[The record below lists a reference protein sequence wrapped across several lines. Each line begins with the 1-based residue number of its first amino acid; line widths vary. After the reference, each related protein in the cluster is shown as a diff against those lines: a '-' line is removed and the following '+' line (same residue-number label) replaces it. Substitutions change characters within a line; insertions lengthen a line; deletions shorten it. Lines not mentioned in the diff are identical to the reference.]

1 MVFNNKLYEQKRQQE
16 AARRRQKEEAERKR
30 RQEEERRRQAKE
42 EQQRQERFRRQQEAK
57 HTQNHSVKATQSLLN
72 GFGFTDNRGNTLKE
86 DGVLGAKTKEAT
98 KKFGRYQEELAKPSL
113 KTKRFQQELNQSGIR
128 YLDGKPLKED
138 GVYGP
143 KTDHVNS
150 KVDNEFTGWL
160 MDDHYRPKTV
170 SQKQYPTMPQ
180 LEDKVVKNIMAGRW
194 SDLNGSK
201 MEQPKQTGKRLLKLD
216 LQSPVREAITSK
228 KGESRN
234 NLLKKD
240 VSQQIVDP
248 TQFQSKDEL
257 QEYLKQNPDAVL
269 PKGLDGRM
277 TGGWDHALAE
287 KPSIKAAPTSPE
299 DYPFELIDGEVSLY
313 NTPQHSYS
321 ALSRPEEKN
330 RNSAMEKLGTL
341 NGLTKDKIFSPLLKT
356 IEDAESVSCE
366 TTTTTTTVDQI
377 NNRIK
382 NEDKEMKETGRNI
395 RDVILGGLGA
405 ISSIREG
412 TINPDQEFIS
422 DQIGQRIDDQI
433 DLFEDQKPPKYSGYD
448 KQGKKIGEITRETLD
463 ITTGT
468 GDWNTGGNWHYHNK
482 IVYEYYVQG
491 NQKKILRIENN
502 GKEIYNNYAEN

>member
-30 RQEEERRRQAKE
+30 RQEEERRKRVKK
-42 EQQRQERFRRQQEAK
+42 EQQELLRSQRESK
-57 HTQNHSVKATQSLLN
+57 MVKVNSVKATQSLLN
-72 GFGFTDNRGNTLKE
+72 GFGFTDNRGNPLKE

-98 KKFGRYQEELAKPSL
+98 KKFGRYQEELVKPSL

-201 MEQPKQTGKRLLKLD
+201 MEQPKQTGKRLLKLN

-313 NTPQHSYS
+313 NTPQKTV
-321 ALSRPEEKN
+321 RKIPEEKN
-330 RNSAMEKLGTL
+330 RDTAMEKLGTL

-382 NEDKEMKETGRNI
+382 NEDKEMKEAGRNI
-395 RDVILGGLGA
+395 RDTIMGVIGA
-405 ISSIREG
+405 ASSIREG
-412 TINPDQEFIS
+412 SIDPNQEFIS
-422 DQIGQRIDDQI
+422 DQIGQRIDGQI
-433 DLFEDQKPPKYSGYD
+433 DRFEDQKPPKYSGYD
-448 KQGKKIGEITRETLD
+448 KQGDKIGEITKETLD
-463 ITTGT
+463 ITTGK
-468 GDWNTGGNWHYHNK
+468 DNWYNWEARGNKHQ
-482 IVYEYYVQG
+482 ISYEYYIKG